1 MYIVVLIAG
10 TNTGQL
16 SYLCPAFDL
25 NQTCDPSP
33 MHHSIAWPLRQT
45 IDKCWTKSYLYTA
58 FMYRHGPLPYLLPTC
73 PLKQLHAILTL
84 QLWLPNPSI
93 HPSTRQNYSCQTF
106 LNHKLHRYGV
116 DCTHRQT
123 HDSVWM
129 QCSDHPSLPTTHP
142 LPTRTKDGQ
151 ILSLRLDFVQLLTR
165 CRVTR
170 LKIGKLASQ
179 IFVPFLSCNFF
190 VS

>member
-73 PLKQLHAILTL
+73 PLKQLHAILT
-84 QLWLPNPSI
+84 
-93 HPSTRQNYSCQTF
+93 
-106 LNHKLHRYGV
+106 
-116 DCTHRQT
+116 
-123 HDSVWM
+123 
-129 QCSDHPSLPTTHP
+129 
-142 LPTRTKDGQ
+142 RTESYPY
-151 ILSLRLDFVQLLTR
+151 LSLRDPMMNWQLRGSNQNKTQGDKGRRCYPVSLSRSAFADILTPIIPAATELPLWAR
-165 CRVTR
+165 SRHRSATALVGSANLR
-170 LKIGKLASQ
+170 LSPDPNTSA
-179 IFVPFLSCNFF
+179 PTA
-190 VS
+190 